1 MKIVQDVRMERELRE
16 QALFWL
22 VQSDADEAYETIDA
36 LLSKRE

>member
-1 MKIVQDVRMERELRE
+1 VIPWSPNRALEREIRE

-36 LLSKRE
+36 LFSKR